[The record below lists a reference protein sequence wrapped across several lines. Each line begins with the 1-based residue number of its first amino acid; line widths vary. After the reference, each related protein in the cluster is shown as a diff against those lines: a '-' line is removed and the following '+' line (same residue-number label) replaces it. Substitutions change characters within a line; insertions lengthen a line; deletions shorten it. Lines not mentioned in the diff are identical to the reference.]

1 MFGLLHSMTRW
12 CQWPLYMSLE
22 NLTFLSEEPASLLLH
37 TEAIETHRQFT
48 EVINALRLVK
58 EGKSA
63 VALALPETYESLL
76 QSAKTFTSRIYGCA
90 CELYNSVPLYSYKT
104 ALSRHRH
111 IVLIALSRTLQST
124 YKVYSEDVDV
134 EYARRLPEFSHWTTF
149 GDEFVAKDLNLQ
161 ILIKLHC

>member
-1 MFGLLHSMTRW
+1 MCLVLLHSMTRW

-37 TEAIETHRQFT
+37 TEAIETHLQFT
-48 EVINALRLVK
+48 EVINALRLVR

-90 CELYNSVPLYSYKT
+90 CELYNSVALYSYKT

-124 YKVYSEDVDV
+124 Y
-134 EYARRLPEFSHWTTF
+134 TTL
-149 GDEFVAKDLNLQ
+149 KPRPKYNNST
-161 ILIKLHC
+161 IKLSYKPVHSNTMPTPTFTSS